1 MPAFTWVGVITA
13 GGTRVSLVVL
23 TWLPSTVKAGVELVI
38 PSLGIELQRRIRKD
52 G

>member
-23 TWLPSTVKAGVELVI
+23 TW
-38 PSLGIELQRRIRKD
+38 
-52 G
+52 